1 MKLITKSA
9 LRRRFG
15 IAAFTIV
22 EMWMSMAVGSMCLG
36 SCSIIYLMM
45 AKQHRAGLADSIV
58 EERVDNLQDK
68 LTSFFRTKSSTVGVT
83 LGGSETTNSQIYRIA
98 LVSNGGSANQEAIYL
113 DKTSGT
119 VKYRS
124 NFSDAGTETV
134 FWGGETNK
142 FVLQDLYFTLG
153 LKEGYRPSGEILD
166 IHMKVNDDFAARRRS
181 GSTYTSNLLQRCFT
195 VRLRGP

>member
-1 MKLITKSA
+1 MKLFTKRT
-9 LRRRFG
+9 LQRRLG

-36 SCSIIYLMM
+36 SCSVIYLMM

-58 EERVDNLQDK
+58 EERIDNLQDK
-68 LTSFFRTKSSTVGVT
+68 LTSFFRTKSATVGVT
-83 LGGSETTNSQIYRIA
+83 LGGSEGTNSNIYRIA
-98 LVSNGGSANQEAIYL
+98 LVSDGGAAIQEAIYL
-113 DKTSGT
+113 DKTTGS

-124 NFSDAGTETV
+124 NFAQSGTESV

-142 FVLQDLYFTLG
+142 FQLQDLYFTLG
-153 LKEGYRPSGEILD
+153 LKEGYRPSGDILD

-181 GSTYTSNLLQRCFT
+181 GNTYSSNVLQRCFT